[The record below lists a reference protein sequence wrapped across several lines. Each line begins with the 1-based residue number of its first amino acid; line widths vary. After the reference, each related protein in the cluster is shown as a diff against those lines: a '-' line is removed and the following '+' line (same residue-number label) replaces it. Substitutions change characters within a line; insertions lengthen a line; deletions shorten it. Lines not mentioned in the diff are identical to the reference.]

1 MGSMQ
6 MSNGGGVP
14 VARKISRRDF
24 LKLSGAG
31 LAGAALLGVAGCG
44 GGGGA
49 GGAAEITFSFFPDPS
64 GSVQALID
72 QFNAENEDGIQ
83 VTWREMPADS
93 GQHFDQLNT
102 EFQSGEINID
112 VIGGDVIWP
121 AQFAANGYIADL
133 SDRFTEDERSEF
145 LPSPIEAMTYQ
156 GGIYG
161 VPWYTDAGM
170 LYYRS
175 DLLEEAGFAEP
186 PRTWDELKEQA
197 RTVQQQ
203 ADTQYGFVFQGAD
216 YEGGVVNGLE
226 YIWTSGGNVLDP
238 NDPNTVTIDSPEAR
252 QGLQIERS
260 MIEDGIAPA
269 GVTQYKEQEVATIF
283 LGGDAVFM
291 RNVPRMY
298 ALASDPS
305 ESNISPE
312 QIGVAALPVAEEGL
326 ESYSSLGGWNFFV
339 NANSGN
345 QDAAFEFVRFMT
357 APEQQ
362 KYRAINGTVLPTRQE
377 LYEDEELLA
386 EVRVAELGQEAIQ
399 NTRPRPVSPFYSDMS
414 LRMAEQFNAS
424 LNGEVS
430 PEEAL
435 TTLQEELE
443 EIVQQGAQQSAQG

>member
-14 VARKISRRDF
+14 VARNISRREF
-24 LKLSGAG
+24 LKLGGAG
-31 LAGAALLGVAGCG
+31 LAGAVFLGAAGCG
-44 GGGGA
+44 GGGGT
-49 GGAAEITFSFFPDPS
+49 GGPTEIVFSFFPDPS

-72 QFNAENEDGIQ
+72 QFNQENEGEIQ
-83 VTWREMPADS
+83 VSLREMPADS

-121 AQFAANGYIADL
+121 AQFAAQGFIADL
-133 SDRFTEDERSEF
+133 SDRFSESEQSEF
-145 LPSPIEAMTYQ
+145 LPATIEANTYQ
-156 GGIYG
+156 GRIYG

-175 DLLEEAGFAEP
+175 DLLEESGFSEP
-186 PRTWDELKEQA
+186 PRTWDELKDQA
-197 RTVQQQ
+197 RTVQQ
-203 ADTQYGFVFQGAD
+203 DSGTRYGFVFQGAN

-226 YIWTSGGNVLDP
+226 YIWTSGGEVLRGD
-238 NDPNTVTIDSPEAR
+238 DEVVIDSSETR
-252 QGLQIERS
+252 QGLEIERS
-260 MIEDGIAPA
+260 MIDDGIAPE
-269 GVTQYKEQEVATIF
+269 GVSQYKEQEVGTIF

-291 RNVPRMY
+291 RNVPRFF
-298 ALASDPS
+298 ALADDPD
-305 ESNISPE
+305 ESSISPE

-326 ESYSSLGGWNFFV
+326 QSYSALGGWNFFL

-345 QDAAFEFVRFMT
+345 ADAAYEFVRFMS

-414 LRMAEQFNAS
+414 LRMAEQFNTS
-424 LNGEVS
+424 LNGEVA
-430 PEEAL
+430 PEEA
-435 TTLQEELE
+435 TQTLQEELE
-443 EIVQQGAQQSAQG
+443 QIIEQGRQQGK